1 MTPGRA
7 LEKFVTDSRDNP
19 KPPAIPVWA
28 MAAVTALVACA
39 LFLFVAPQLGGSS
52 TSPTTRTK
60 ATLSRLK
67 ASIQMYCEEN
77 KTIPISLTS
86 LVPEYVDSGALKDAW
101 TRDLHFELNTTDP
114 EHPYVLRSAGKDGV
128 LNSADDLDVWTINP

>member
-1 MTPGRA
+1 
-7 LEKFVTDSRDNP
+7 
-19 KPPAIPVWA
+19 
-28 MAAVTALVACA
+28 
-39 LFLFVAPQLGGSS
+39 
-52 TSPTTRTK
+52 
-60 ATLSRLK
+60 
-67 ASIQMYCEEN
+67 MYCEEN